1 MFPRSTATTTT
12 TIGSALSRHLRTLS
26 TTATTPPANLITQLL
41 TSSRASLARTSLP
54 YTPSALSITSILLR
68 QGLISSLTL
77 GSTAAPDPTRFESLP
92 LPERRLWVSFKHRQ
106 GQPVLRRLSLVSKG
120 SRRVHVTKDELGRL
134 LTGRR
139 AQNVA
144 GVGLGEVFVIRTE
157 DGGEYLEGWEAWR
170 KGLGG
175 EVVCRAG

>member
-1 MFPRSTATTTT
+1 MFSRMLSTARP
-12 TIGSALSRHLRTLS
+12 SAAHFAGNYTFRRTL
-26 TTATTPPANLITQLL
+26 TTSATPPANLITQLL
-41 TSSRASLARTSLP
+41 TSSRANLAQTSLP

-77 GSTAAPDPTRFESLP
+77 GSTTAPDPTRFDSLP
-92 LPERRLWVSFKHRQ
+92 LPQRRLWVSLKHRQ

-144 GVGLGEVFVIRTE
+144 GVGLGEVFVVRTE
-157 DGGEYLEGWEAWR
+157 EGEYLEGWEAWR